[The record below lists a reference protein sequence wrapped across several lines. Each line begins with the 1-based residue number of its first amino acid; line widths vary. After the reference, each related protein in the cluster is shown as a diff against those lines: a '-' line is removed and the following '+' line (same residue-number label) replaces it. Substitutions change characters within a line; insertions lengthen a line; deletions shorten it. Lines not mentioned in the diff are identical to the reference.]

1 MKKNLTTKRKHNKT
15 LMFLY
20 YTHKS
25 PSPLTQKKMNILIKF
40 LFFQKKILLI
50 LLYMM
55 TINKL
60 KFFLSSFPIQEQNKS
75 KIFYFLGRILD
86 DDHHHAQ

>member
-1 MKKNLTTKRKHNKT
+1 
-15 LMFLY
+15 
-20 YTHKS
+20 
-25 PSPLTQKKMNILIKF
+25 
-40 LFFQKKILLI
+40 
-50 LLYMM
+50 M